1 MTPPLLESR
10 PDSEPEGWTGAWP
23 AWLFLG
29 LLGLLAGARLAELW
43 RLPLPHCWFKTI
55 TGLPCAF
62 CGATRAASAAAGL
75 DFATAIRL
83 NPLACALGAAAVAL
97 FVAWA
102 ADRWLGT
109 RWGPRLRGWA
119 AWPWYWI
126 GLAALILNWIYLLA
140 ARNG

>member
-1 MTPPLLESR
+1 MTTPILQSS
-10 PDSEPEGWTGAWP
+10 PDSEPEGWTGPWP

-29 LLGLLAGARLAELW
+29 LLGLLVGARFAELW

-75 DFATAIRL
+75 DLATAIRL
-83 NPLACALGAAAVAL
+83 NPLACALGAAVLAL
-97 FVAWA
+97 FVAWG

-109 RWGPRLRGWA
+109 RWGLWLRGRA
-119 AWPWYWI
+119 SWPWYWI
-126 GLAALILNWIYLLA
+126 GLAALVLNWIYLLA
-140 ARNG
+140 ARDG